1 MKNNHYDK
9 ALDIVAKI
17 MENDGSAEDV
27 IVALSEENLLF
38 VDLPGSDEEGRFYVG
53 NRPFW
58 ISWKNRPCVEAR
70 GLNGFAVTEGATVPI
85 GEDGE
90 CLDVVRAL
98 LAAYHQELE
107 NS

>member
-1 MKNNHYDK
+1 MRKTYYDK
-9 ALDIVAKI
+9 AADIVAEI

-27 IVALSEENLLF
+27 IEALSEENLLF
-38 VDLPGSDEEGRFYVG
+38 VNLPEPDEEGRFYVG

-70 GLNGFAVTEGATVPI
+70 GLNGFVVSEGATVPI

-98 LAAYHQELE
+98 LAAYHQESK
-107 NS
+107 ND